1 MLSDTTKNDNFKI
14 QKIFNLLKLLKNMK
28 LLNKF
33 INFKNKNYKIIYK
46 LTLN

>member
-14 QKIFNLLKLLKNMK
+14 QKFFNLLKLLKNMK

-33 INFKNKNYKIIYK
+33 IN
-46 LTLN
+46 